1 MKRSTII
8 NALVVFFVSVTVA
21 ASGQDTNSGNNN
33 APTTVTGA
41 TGTIS
46 QVNYGTDG
54 SVQGFL
60 IGSNTLLLFP
70 TDICGGIG
78 SLGAA
83 GNSVTYSG
91 TEFTTSSG
99 FDTVEITSF
108 TNDTTKATYTPPT
121 HSLKPTAYGPTLGT
135 IAQLNYGEGGSIDGF
150 VFLAGGTSI
159 LVSTG
164 VRASSTLISLLEKG
178 ATVSVTGTTSPALS
192 ACASSGTLEVVDASS
207 LTIGSQTIVIA
218 GGGTPF
224 GGFGGFGNLGGH
236 H

>member
-1 MKRSTII
+1 MKRSSII
-8 NALVVFFVSVTVA
+8 YTAAVFFAYLGSA
-21 ASGQDTNSGNNN
+21 LNGQDTGGGTN
-33 APTTVTGA
+33 APTTVTNA

-60 IGSNTLLLFP
+60 IGSNILLSFS

-78 SLGAA
+78 SLGVA

-91 TEFTTSSG
+91 TEYTTSSG
-99 FDTVEITSF
+99 FETVTITSF

-121 HSLKPTAYGPTLGT
+121 RSFKPAAYGPTSGT

-150 VFLAGGTSI
+150 AFSAGGTSI

-164 VRASSTLISLLEKG
+164 VRASSTLTSLLEKG

-192 ACASSGTLEVVDASS
+192 ACASTGTLEVVDASS
-207 LTIGSQTIVIA
+207 LTIGSQIIVIA